1 MVSTQDFP
9 SKDQS
14 CIEHGRWC
22 FSQGSEYASEMKKL
36 LWDEKI
42 IINHL
47 IIEKYVD
54 FHFNECLK
62 EISFSFFINK
72 VLS

>member
-1 MVSTQDFP
+1 MVSAQDFP

-14 CIEHGRWC
+14 CIEHERWC
-22 FSQGSEYASEMKKL
+22 FLQVSEYASEMKKL

-42 IINHL
+42 IISHL
-47 IIEKYVD
+47 IIETYVD
-54 FHFNECLK
+54 FHLNECLK